1 MKLVVMEI
9 FWLSQP
15 YLWLLVAQTSCWW
28 TLWPCGYTELQFSNS
43 SHMYQN
49 MVSQNILV
57 LVDWATGSESG
68 LQSKWC
74 LISSFTLAS
83 WILVFSIMPCA
94 LVYSILPLYTH
105 GYLVDVQPCTLV
117 SMQICFP
124 FLPHMNICLMACCIV
139 SVAKQ
144 TSLLFA
150 YPETW

>member
-1 MKLVVMEI
+1 MVPHI
-9 FWLSQP
+9 FLYSRLMDPCILNNALCLS
-15 YLWLLVAQTSCWW
+15 
-28 TLWPCGYTELQFSNS
+28 LQ
-43 SHMYQN
+43 Y
-49 MVSQNILV
+49 I
-57 LVDWATGSESG
+57 A
-68 LQSKWC
+68 
-74 LISSFTLAS
+74 
-83 WILVFSIMPCA
+83 
-94 LVYSILPLYTH
+94 LYTH